1 MPDVLIYGDTTR
13 SPELRHEIPV
23 GVPDPFLYAEVG
35 GVRHMAVNSMEA
47 PRLRGLGIEV
57 HLLDEF
63 GLDELRASGKPLA
76 EIQDELALRAVRA
89 FGITS
94 AVVPIAFPIGVA
106 DLLRADGIEL
116 TPERDLFDDR
126 RRVKN
131 PAELAGIR
139 RAQAAADAG
148 MAAARHLLRLA
159 KANGDGTLEVDGEPL
174 TSERIKI
181 AISQAFVEQ
190 GATGDEFIVSHG
202 PQSAIGHDMGAGPIL
217 TGEPIVIDI
226 WPRDNESA
234 CYADMTRSFVVGDI
248 PDEVAGWHR
257 SVKEAL
263 DRAYSELRPGV
274 TGRELFDGTCDI
286 FEAAGYLT
294 QRTKEPG
301 KPLEEGFFHS
311 LGHGVGLE
319 VHEEP
324 GLGLT
329 SRKPLVAGDVV
340 TIEPGLYRPG
350 FGGLRLEDLVLI
362 TENGAEN
369 LTNFPYDL
377 TP

>member
-23 GVPDPFLYAEVG
+23 GVPDPFLYAEAG
-35 GVRHMAVNSMEA
+35 GVRHLAVNSMEA

-63 GLDELRASGKPLA
+63 GLDELRASGKPFS
-76 EIQDELALRAVRA
+76 EIQDELALRAVRT
-89 FGITS
+89 FGITH
-94 AVVPIAFPIGVA
+94 AVVPVGFPIGLA
-106 DLLRADGIEL
+106 DLLRANGIEL

-131 PAELAGIR
+131 AAELEGIR

-148 MAAARHLLRLA
+148 MGAARDLLRRA
-159 KANGDGTLEVDGEPL
+159 KANGGGALEVDGAPL

-181 AISQAFVEQ
+181 AISQAFVEH

-202 PQSAIGHDMGAGPIL
+202 PQSAIGHEMGSGPIL
-217 TGEPIVIDI
+217 AGEPIVIDI

-234 CYADMTRSFVVGDI
+234 CYADMTRSFVVGEI
-248 PDEVAGWHR
+248 PAEVADWHR
-257 SVKEAL
+257 YVKEAL
-263 DRAYSELRPGV
+263 DRARSELRPGV
-274 TGRELFDGTCDI
+274 IGREVFDGTCDI
-286 FEAAGYLT
+286 FEAAGYPT

-301 KPLEEGFFHS
+301 KPLEEGFFHG

-362 TENGAEN
+362 TEDGAEN